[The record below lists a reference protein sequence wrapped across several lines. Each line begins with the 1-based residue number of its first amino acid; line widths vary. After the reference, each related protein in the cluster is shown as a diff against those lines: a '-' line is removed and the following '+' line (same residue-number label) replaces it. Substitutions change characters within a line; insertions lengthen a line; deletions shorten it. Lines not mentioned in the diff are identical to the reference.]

1 MTIRLRLT
9 LGFIAVILL
18 ANSILFVFTERYVT
32 RVLVREVQTR
42 VRMNLN
48 AARQIYN
55 SEVERISLFLRAVA
69 LRRSGARPLTLDD
82 QDVIYGLLR
91 RLHEEGR
98 MDILILLGPDGRV
111 ICRAHNPD
119 QRGDDLSGN
128 LLVAR
133 VLRDLEPAHGTLM
146 TSAEALRFE
155 GEELAERARFT
166 ILDTPAARPTDRKVE
181 SAGMVIAAAVPLWS
195 AEDPDKLI
203 GVFYGAN
210 LLNRRYQIVD
220 TIKDRTFWR
229 QSYKGK
235 EIGTATIFQGDLRIC
250 TNVRNTDG
258 SRAVGTRLSAEVY
271 DRVLVKG
278 EVWDAPA
285 FVVND
290 RYITAYEPIRDPEDR
305 VIGALYV
312 GLLEAPYVRPQKTII
327 LVFLIAVAATSL
339 AILALLFL
347 VTKHM
352 LKPIERIVQMSR
364 EVMAGN
370 LNARVGISPTGEM
383 GLLCRAIDEMA
394 DAVARR
400 QEQLKLATRQ
410 QIGHSEK
417 LASIGRLAA
426 GVAHEINNPLTGV
439 LTFAHLLRDKENMEE
454 QDKQDLDLIINETTR
469 AGEIVRGLLDF
480 ARERPTARKPAD
492 LNDVVRQTMR
502 LIRSQ
507 KQVEQITIKEL
518 LAENLPRANGDEN
531 QIQQVLLNLSL
542 NACESMPGGGTLTI
556 STSQRDGKVVVEVAD
571 TGCGIP
577 REHLDQI
584 FDPFFSTKPVGK
596 GTGLGLS
603 VSYGIIEQHGGK
615 LEVESEEGRGTTF
628 TIVLPVAPG
637 EPSEPSGQGADK

>member
-32 RVLVREVQTR
+32 RVLVGEVQTR
-42 VRMNLN
+42 VRMDLN
-48 AARQIYN
+48 AARQIYD

-91 RLHEEGR
+91 RLHEESR
-98 MDILILLGPDGRV
+98 LDILTLLGPDGRV
-111 ICRAHNPD
+111 ICRAHNRD

-133 VLRDLEPAHGTLM
+133 VLRNREPAHGTLIM
-146 TSAEALRFE
+146 SAEALRFE

-181 SAGMVIAAAVPLWS
+181 SAGMVIAAAAPLWS

-210 LLNRRYQIVD
+210 LLNRRYPIVD

-250 TNVRNTDG
+250 TNVRNKDG

-290 RYITAYEPIRDPEDR
+290 WYITAYEPIRDPEDR

-364 EVMAGN
+364 EVMGGN

-394 DAVARR
+394 GAVAQRE
-400 QEQLKLATRQ
+400 EQLKLATRE
-410 QIGHSEK
+410 QIGRSEK

-628 TIVLPVAPG
+628 TIILPPAPD
-637 EPSEPSGQGADK
+637 EPSESGGKGADE